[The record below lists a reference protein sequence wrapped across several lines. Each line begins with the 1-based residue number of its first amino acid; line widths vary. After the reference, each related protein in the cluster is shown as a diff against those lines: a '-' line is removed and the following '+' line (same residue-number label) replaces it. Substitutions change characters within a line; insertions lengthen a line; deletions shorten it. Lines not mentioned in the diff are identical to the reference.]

1 MLMPWCYT
9 HLHRSQTH
17 CTFLL
22 QFHACFRQLLLQ
34 GSTVGVAL
42 EPSVAWQVLEHERQK
57 AMPRSSMVQKIRA
70 ALQGEEE
77 EAANKTGTTRTG
89 VTHKPQIAVIT
100 ATGEATAFSMCTAH
114 TSITLQ
120 SINQSIY

>member
-1 MLMPWCYT
+1 MLLPWCYT

-17 CTFLL
+17 CTFCCS
-22 QFHACFRQLLLQ
+22 FTPV
-34 GSTVGVAL
+34 SDSIVGAAL

-57 AMPRSSMVQKIRA
+57 AKPGSSMVQNIRA

-77 EAANKTGTTRTG
+77 EAANKTGTTSSG
-89 VTHKPQIAVIT
+89 VTHKPQVAVIT

-120 SINQSIY
+120 CNCISLT